1 MEETGKSASFKK
13 EAGGNIEH
21 NNRTETRERDNID
34 ETRSH
39 LNITLVN
46 IPIKEFYEQTFG
58 AAVEEYNSKQKRAD
72 RKIVSYYDKIAADEK
87 KNLFYESIVQI
98 GDMYDTNCKDNPQKE
113 IELLKEYAKEFELRN
128 PTFKVFN
135 AVIHLDEETPH
146 LHLNYV
152 PVAKNLTRGL
162 SIQNSQT
169 KALEQNINI
178 VAAKKQFIEEEK
190 KKGKKANPL
199 IDQFFL
205 KQERNHISELMEKYK
220 IKQKDKEQF
229 KRGDLSV
236 SQLKVAAKIGT
247 KMAEKFIDN
256 INKKELDMRFPPVP
270 FTKDKYIIT
279 STQIEDINNKF
290 EIKDFEMD
298 ILKMKIEELTTGIE
312 KATADKDKFKKTN
325 LSKKYV
331 TQDILIKELNVK
343 LVKVNEEL
351 EIMKSTP
358 NAALRIANQKILE
371 LELAAKRKEEEE
383 KQNADNLKEQLKN
396 DRAAKK
402 ILEDKISILDKDN
415 LKLQSDV
422 LKEKTDRVNTWDYLY
437 VVISDIAEKLFNED
451 FNFRQVVDRIKEDFF
466 DKKGLISYQ
475 DQNGNKKD
483 LIVEIVSDVA
493 DKLELDKNTVKSK
506 ENGR

>member
-1 MEETGKSASFKK
+1 MEEIGKSANFKK
-13 EAGGNIEH
+13 GSGGNIEH
-21 NNRTETRERDNID
+21 NNRTEKRERDNID
-34 ETRSH
+34 ETRKEQ
-39 LNITLVN
+39 NITLVN

-58 AAVEEYNSKQKRAD
+58 DAVEEYNSKQKRAD

-87 KNLFYESIVQI
+87 KNLFYEIIIQI

-113 IELLKEYAKEFELRN
+113 IDLLKEYAKEFEVRN

-146 LHLNYV
+146 LHIDYV

-169 KALEQNINI
+169 KALEQNENI
-178 VAAKKQFIEEEK
+178 VEAKKQFIEEEM

-236 SQLKVAAKIGT
+236 AQYKVAAKIGT
-247 KMAEKFIDN
+247 SLSQKFIDN
-256 INKKELDMRFPPVP
+256 INKKNLEMDFKKVLS
-270 FTKDKYIIT
+270 KKIIT
-279 STQIEDINNKF
+279 DDQIEEINNKLSLKEF
-290 EIKDFEMD
+290 EIDK
-298 ILKMKIEELTTGIE
+298 LKLKVSELISGIE
-312 KATADKDKFKKTN
+312 KANTDKEKFMRNN

-331 TQDILIKELNVK
+331 SQEILITELSKELD
-343 LVKVNEEL
+343 KVNEEL
-351 EIMKSTP
+351 NILKSTP
-358 NAALRIANQKILE
+358 NAALEIANKKIQE
-371 LELAAKRKEEEE
+371 LELASKNK
-383 KQNADNLKEQLKN
+383 KEQEDKKVSALKVQQEI

-402 ILEDKISILDKDN
+402 RLEDKISILDKDN
-415 LKLQSDV
+415 LKLQGDI
-422 LKEKTDRVNTWDYLY
+422 LKERTDRVNTWDYLWN
-437 VVISDIAEKLFNED
+437 VISNIAVKLFSED
-451 FNFRQVVDRIKEDFF
+451 FSFQEVVDRIKEDFF
-466 DKKGLISYQ
+466 DKKGVISYQ
-475 DQNGNKKD
+475 DHNNQKKD

-493 DKLELDKNTVKSK
+493 DKIELDKKTVKSK
-506 ENGR
+506 ENGRQ